1 MASTNKKKQTKQE
14 TKAEPV
20 LPTEPKDS
28 VSVKT
33 NDGQKS
39 QIGSLRMRTRDY
51 LDAVNKNVAIELAK
65 QSEAAA
71 HGKTGL
77 VSLRMDECKAL
88 IEVLHK
94 MEETFFMGWCADAS
108 SAANVKLK
116 KDLAVTVAKLN
127 GLANGTIKALS
138 PEEKKVKAQEAA
150 EKLAQVAKIQAE
162 LDALEASLNL

>member
-1 MASTNKKKQTKQE
+1 MASTNKKTNKKQE

-33 NDGQKS
+33 SKGNMS

-51 LDAVNKNVAIELAK
+51 LDAVNKNIQQELDF

-71 HGKTGL
+71 TGKTGL

-88 IEVLHK
+88 TKVLLV

-108 SAANVKLK
+108 SAANMKLK

-138 PEEKKVKAQEAA
+138 PEEKKAKAEEAA
-150 EKLAQVAKIQAE
+150 EKLALVAQMQAE
-162 LDALEASLNL
+162 LDAIQASLNL